1 MNAEIDQS
9 GKIEQT
15 NLDTIIALSNNI
27 QYSIV
32 LSKKSK
38 RTLQSLFRDKARP
51 RMFIYQTFSAL
62 IAILLINAK
71 PKTKILID
79 TEYQGHD
86 DIIRS
91 LISKY
96 VRSLSKK
103 RSCPFEFGYVG
114 KTSPAHILAAQV
126 AYKKKKSNKTITL
139 KEISTVLWP
148 KKSDRA
154 SA

>member
-1 MNAEIDQS
+1 MTAEIDQS

-27 QYSIV
+27 HYSLILPKRV
-32 LSKKSK
+32 K

-62 IAILLINAK
+62 IAILLINTK
-71 PKTKILID
+71 PKSKICID

-91 LISKY
+91 QISHYISLLAKKKNY
-96 VRSLSKK
+96 V
-103 RSCPFEFGYVG
+103 FEFG
-114 KTSPAHILAAQV
+114 
-126 AYKKKKSNKTITL
+126 
-139 KEISTVLWP
+139 
-148 KKSDRA
+148 
-154 SA
+154 